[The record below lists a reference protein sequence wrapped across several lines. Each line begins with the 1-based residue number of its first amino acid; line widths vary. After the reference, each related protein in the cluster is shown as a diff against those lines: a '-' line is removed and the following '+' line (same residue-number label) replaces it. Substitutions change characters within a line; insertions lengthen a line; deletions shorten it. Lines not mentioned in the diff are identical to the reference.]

1 MFLLQLSPS
10 HSVMSDSLRPHGL
23 QHPRLP
29 CSSPSPGICSNT
41 CPLSQWCHP
50 TISSFVALFFSCPQS
65 FPASGSFPVSRFFT
79 SHGQSIGASA
89 WASVFPVNIQGK
101 WFPVGLTGLISLLSK
116 GLSRVFS
123 SNTIWKHPVL
133 WHSTFFMFQLLH
145 PYMTTGKTIALT
157 IQTFVGKVMSL
168 FFNMLSRFV
177 IAFSY
182 LRADS
187 NYFSWTGEED
197 HLLPVPP
204 SPPFSPKHA
213 FSRCLIESNPWKECS
228 THVCC
233 PERWLGPE
241 YEALALPVSTKR
253 QYSDWELDFWSQ
265 AGLTEYSSAT

>member
-1 MFLLQLSPS
+1 
-10 HSVMSDSLRPHGL
+10 MSDSLWPHEL
-23 QHPRLP
+23 QHFRLP
-29 CSSPSPGICSNT
+29 CPSLSPWACSNSFL
-41 CPLSQWCHP
+41 LSQWCHP
-50 TISSFVALFFSCPQS
+50 TVSSSVTPLSSCPQS

-177 IAFSY
+177 IAF
-182 LRADS
+182 
-187 NYFSWTGEED
+187 
-197 HLLPVPP
+197 LPR
-204 SPPFSPKHA
+204 S
-213 FSRCLIESNPWKECS
+213 
-228 THVCC
+228 
-233 PERWLGPE
+233 
-241 YEALALPVSTKR
+241 
-253 QYSDWELDFWSQ
+253 
-265 AGLTEYSSAT
+265 

>member
-1 MFLLQLSPS
+1 MGWL
-10 HSVMSDSLRPHGL
+10 
-23 QHPRLP
+23 
-29 CSSPSPGICSNT
+29 
-41 CPLSQWCHP
+41 
-50 TISSFVALFFSCPQS
+50 
-65 FPASGSFPVSRFFT
+65 FT

-89 WASVFPVNIQGK
+89 SASVLPMNIQD
-101 WFPVGLTGLISLLSK
+101 WFPVELTGLSSLLSN

-123 SNTIWKHPVL
+123 STTVWKYQFFSPQASL
-133 WHSTFFMFQLLH
+133 WSNSH
-145 PYMTTGKTIALT
+145 MTTGKTIALN

-233 PERWLGPE
+233 PERWLGPQ
-241 YEALALPVSTKR
+241 YEALALPVST
-253 QYSDWELDFWSQ
+253 
-265 AGLTEYSSAT
+265 